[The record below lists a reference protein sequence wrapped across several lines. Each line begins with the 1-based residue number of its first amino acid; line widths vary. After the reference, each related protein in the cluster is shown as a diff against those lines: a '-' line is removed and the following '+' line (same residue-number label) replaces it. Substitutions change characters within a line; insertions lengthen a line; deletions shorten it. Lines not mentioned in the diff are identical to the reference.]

1 MNYFEPLKF
10 IDEYKNIGIIYE
22 DNHVLVIH
30 KPRNIPVQADS
41 SNDESI
47 QQLLQS
53 YLKEKYQKPGNVFLG
68 IVHRLDRPVS
78 GLMIF
83 AKTSKAA
90 SRLSEQMRSYAFKKK
105 YVACVSGV
113 PEKKEVLINF
123 LKKNSETNIVS
134 VVNKQDKTAQE
145 AELSYSLIQS
155 NGKTSFVLID
165 LKTGRPHQIRVQFSH
180 RNNPIIGDGK
190 YGKDFGKTSKLEL
203 KSCFLQFEHPT
214 SKETLSFSG
223 IIADTAIW
231 KDFHL

>member
-1 MNYFEPLKF
+1 MNYFQPLQF
-10 IDEYKNIGIIYE
+10 IDEYKNIGILYE

-90 SRLSEQMRSYAFKKK
+90 SRLSEQIRTHAFKKK

-113 PEKKEVLINF
+113 PEKNEVLINY
-123 LKKNSETNIVS
+123 LKKNTDTN
-134 VVNKQDKTAQE
+134 VVTVVDKQDKTAQL
-145 AELSYSLIQS
+145 AELRYSLIHS

-165 LKTGRPHQIRVQFSH
+165 LKTGRPHQIRVQLSH

-190 YGKDFGKTSKLEL
+190 YGKEFSKTSKLEL
-203 KSCFLQFEHPT
+203 KSCFIEFEHPT
-214 SKETLSFSG
+214 SKEIISFSG
-223 IIADTAIW
+223 LVADSAIW